1 MQSPD
6 DQSTIEFSKA
16 AAIMN
21 CELLLRANS
30 SAQEVLLVAT
40 FMAEFALVQLTDP
53 RQSERRI
60 EWVNRLRARLQ
71 KSAVRNTSA
80 ITPEEII
87 AHQKER
93 LSDPNR
99 PSFNDPG
106 NPYKIIS

>member
-21 CELLLRANS
+21 CELLLRANG

-40 FMAEFALVQLTDP
+40 LMAEFALVQLTDP
-53 RQSERRI
+53 QQSERRI
-60 EWVNRLRARLQ
+60 EWVNNLRARLR
-71 KSAVRNTSA
+71 KSAVQNISA

-87 AHQKER
+87 AHQKEQ
-93 LSDPNR
+93 LSDPSH
-99 PSFNDPG
+99 PAFNDPN
-106 NPYKIIS
+106 NPYRVRS

>member
-1 MQSPD
+1 MRSLD

-40 FMAEFALVQLTDP
+40 LMAEFALVQLTDP

-60 EWVNRLRARLQ
+60 EWVNKLRARLR
-71 KSAVRNTSA
+71 KSAVQNISV
-80 ITPEEII
+80 ITPEEIL
-87 AHQKER
+87 AHQKEL
-93 LSDPNR
+93 LSDPSH
-99 PSFNDPG
+99 PAFNDPA
-106 NPYKIIS
+106 NPYRVRS